1 MEQDLFGEIRKQN
14 APLAERLRPQSW
26 EQVFGQEKL
35 TSPNGILWRL
45 TEKNRLPSLIFW
57 GPPGSGKTTL
67 ARIIAEK
74 ISAHFTTLSAVQ
86 SGVADLKEEVRQA
99 QNRTLNGTRTI
110 LFLDEIHRWNKS
122 QQDAMLPHI
131 EAGTIT
137 LIGATTEN
145 PSFAIN
151 SALLSRCEVIILES
165 LNDEALEK
173 ILAQALEKITL
184 KLTPKAKKYLVE
196 SSNGDARTLL
206 NRLEILENS
215 KNAKKALTDKQVA
228 EILNHKMLRYD
239 KSGEEHYNLISAL
252 HKSMRGSDPDAS
264 LYYAMRMLESGEN
277 PLYLLRRLVRFAVED
292 IGNADPSAQA
302 VALRAKETY
311 EFLGSP
317 EGDLAI
323 AQLAIYLACS
333 PKSNSVYMAFNKVKK
348 DINQT
353 GNLEIPK
360 KLRNAPTKLME
371 KIGYGENYK
380 YAHDFKNAIVK
391 GEVYLPEEL
400 KNKKY
405 YEPTDR
411 GLEAQ
416 IKKRLE
422 DWRKK

>member
-1 MEQDLFGEIRKQN
+1 MEQDLFGNLRKQN
-14 APLAERLRPQSW
+14 APLAEQLRPQDW

-35 TSPNGILWRL
+35 TQPKGILCNL
-45 TEKNRLPSLIFW
+45 TEKNKLPSLIFW

-74 ISAHFTTLSAVQ
+74 TSAHFTTLSAVQ
-86 SGVADLKEEVRQA
+86 SGVADLKAEVKNA
-99 QNRTLNGTRTI
+99 ENRTLNGTRTI

-122 QQDAMLPHI
+122 QQDAILPHV
-131 EAGTIT
+131 EAGTLT

-151 SALLSRCEVIILES
+151 SALLSRCEVIVLDALS
-165 LNDEALEK
+165 PEALERILDQSLAK
-173 ILAQALEKITL
+173 ISL
-184 KLTPKAKKYLVE
+184 KLTPKAKDYLVE

-215 KNAKKALTDKQVA
+215 KPSTKALTDKKVA
-228 EILNHKMLRYD
+228 EILNHKNLRYD

-252 HKSMRGSDPDAS
+252 HKSLRGSDPDAA
-264 LYYAMRMLESGEN
+264 LYYAVRMLESGEN

-323 AQLAIYLACS
+323 AQLAIYLACC
-333 PKSNSVYMAFNKVKK
+333 PKSNSVYSAYNAVKK
-348 DINQT
+348 DIQKT
-353 GNLEIPK
+353 GNLEVPK

-371 KIGYGENYK
+371 KLGYGENYK
-380 YAHDFKNAIVK
+380 YAHDFQNAIVK
-391 GEVYLPEEL
+391 GEIYLPEEL

-405 YEPTDR
+405 YQPTER

-416 IKKRLE
+416 LKKRLE
-422 DWRKK
+422 DWRK

>member
-1 MEQDLFGEIRKQN
+1 MEQDLFGNLRKQN
-14 APLAERLRPQSW
+14 APLAEKLRPQNW
-26 EQVFGQEKL
+26 EEVFGQEKL
-35 TSPNGILWRL
+35 TQAGGILRNL
-45 TEKNRLPSLIFW
+45 TDKNQLPSLIFW

-74 ISAHFTTLSAVQ
+74 TSAHFVTLSAVQ
-86 SGVADLKEEVRQA
+86 SGVADLKKEVEQA
-99 QNRTLNGTRTI
+99 KNRTLNSIRTI
-110 LFLDEIHRWNKS
+110 LFLDEIHRWNKA

-151 SALLSRCEVIILES
+151 SALISRCEVIVLES
-165 LNDEALEK
+165 LEPDSLAK
-173 ILAQALEKITL
+173 ILEQALPSLTL
-184 KLTPKAKKYLVE
+184 KLNPKAKKYLIE

-215 KNAKKALTDKQVA
+215 KSDKKALTDKKVA
-228 EILNHKMLRYD
+228 EILNHKALRYD
-239 KSGEEHYNLISAL
+239 KTGEEHYNLISAL
-252 HKSMRGSDPDAS
+252 HKSMRGSDPNAAV
-264 LYYAMRMLESGEN
+264 YYAVRMLESGEN
-277 PLYLLRRLVRFAVED
+277 PLYVLRRLVRFAVED

-323 AQLAIYLACS
+323 AQLAIYLACC
-333 PKSNSVYMAFNKVKK
+333 PKSNSAYAAYNAVKK
-348 DINQT
+348 AISQT

-360 KLRNAPTKLME
+360 KLRNAPTKLM
-371 KIGYGENYK
+371 KDLDYGKDYK
-380 YAHDFKNAIVK
+380 YAHDYKNGIVK
-391 GEVYLPEEL
+391 GEVYLPEKL

-405 YEPTDR
+405 YKPTNR
-411 GLEAQ
+411 GLEVQ
-416 IKKRLE
+416 IQKRLE
-422 DWRKK
+422 DWRK